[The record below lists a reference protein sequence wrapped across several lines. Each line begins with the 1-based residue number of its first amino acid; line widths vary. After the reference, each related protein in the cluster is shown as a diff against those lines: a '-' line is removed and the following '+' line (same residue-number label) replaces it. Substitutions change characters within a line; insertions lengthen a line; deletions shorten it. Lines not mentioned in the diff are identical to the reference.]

1 MNRIII
7 FVLLISNYFSNAQ
20 TFEKVINP
28 LVSVQEVAWNFNVYD
43 DNVFIAT
50 GGFCDSEPC
59 LSITKMDFLGN
70 ELWEK
75 SFTWTDNSNEDGMV
89 IRNDSIFIST
99 HDSWSDDDWNYHY
112 LLLNTDG
119 DSLNH
124 FTYNYDNNSFSQLA
138 NDGLLLDGN
147 EITMYGSV
155 RNTDTTIVGVLHK
168 INIEGDLIAKKFVT
182 INDDNYNYVKEL
194 RKHEGE
200 VYALV
205 RKETTGIEDK
215 RYITR
220 IDKLLNVEVLWNTPD
235 NRKLQRVSDEM
246 NITSDENFVLIDM
259 LDAFGHN
266 INIKCLSPD
275 FSELW
280 TYYFPVSTTNG
291 WPQQNVIDL
300 EVTSDDKIVGC
311 GNIIYESN
319 LTGELE
325 RAAYIFLLS
334 KDGEL
339 IWDHYYAGYD
349 YENEFHYSSSLIDIK
364 PLPDGSFMAVGR
376 IDKSE
381 GVRNG
386 WIIRVDAN
394 GCLLQEQCEGQEHW
408 LTSVVDVQVEKSQ
421 FKIYPNPSS
430 ELINIEINDN
440 KEYNIDVFDQYGNR
454 VKSYS
459 KNPGVYNMTFPIDDI
474 PAGIYFV
481 KAERVNGGRRI
492 TEKIVV
498 LD

>member
-1 MNRIII
+1 MNKII
-7 FVLLISNYFSNAQ
+7 LLFLLFSLNSKGQ
-20 TFEKVINP
+20 NFEKEIDLFSENGEAAVN
-28 LVSVQEVAWNFNVYD
+28 SVFHNDAIY
-43 DNVFIAT
+43 ITA
-50 GGFCDSEPC
+50 GGFCN
-59 LSITKMDFLGN
+59 SISCMSVVKMDLSGDFLWIRTFN
-70 ELWEK
+70 
-75 SFTWTDNSNEDGMV
+75 WTDSANEDGMV

-99 HDSWSDDDWNYHY
+99 HDSWSDNDWNYHY

-168 INIEGDLIAKKFVT
+168 INIEGDLITKKFVT

-194 RKHEGE
+194 RKYDEE
-200 VYALV
+200 IYAFV
-205 RKETTGIEDK
+205 RRKVFGPEDQ
-215 RYITR
+215 RYIVKVNENLDFELLWESEENR
-220 IDKLLNVEVLWNTPD
+220 LLNST
-235 NRKLQRVSDEM
+235 SDEM
-246 NITSDENFVLIDM
+246 NITPEGNFVFVDII
-259 LDAFGHN
+259 DAFGHN

-300 EVTSDDKIVGC
+300 EVTSDDKVVGC

-339 IWDHYYAGYD
+339 IWDHYYSGYD
-349 YENEFHYSSSLIDIK
+349 YENGFHYSSSLIDIK
-364 PLPDGSFMAVGR
+364 PLPDGSYMAVGR

-386 WIIRVDAN
+386 WIIRVDEN

-408 LTSVVDVQVEKSQ
+408 LTSVVDDEVINYSKLV
-421 FKIYPNPSS
+421 YPNPVINQIHLNKHIPNNSS
-430 ELINIEINDN
+430 
-440 KEYNIDVFDQYGNR
+440 YNIYNIQGAL
-454 VKSYS
+454 VKSGQIS
-459 KNPGVYNMTFPIDDI
+459 MTRVIDSYDLD
-474 PAGIYFV
+474 AGIYFINIYD
-481 KAERVNGGRRI
+481 KRYSTSSKFIKLE
-492 TEKIVV
+492 
-498 LD
+498 